1 MTGAMLKRRQCA
13 SMAIAA
19 SLAWPA
25 FTGTQGLEELLRER
39 RADVSR
45 WQVQP
50 LANEA
55 GATRDFA
62 NARVGRIGA
71 RTPVRFADGRV
82 RWYAVAGFR
91 DVLVRARSIESGA
104 PLSDADTR
112 LESRD
117 VLALGCEPVA
127 AIELRWRARRRLA
140 PGEVLCDSTIEPAP
154 DVERNR
160 AVTLTAHSGGIQV
173 SRVLIATAD
182 ARAGERVRLRDKSSG
197 DSLIGIVTGPG
208 AASVQAGA
216 ASVPAGAARKG
227 VER

>member
-1 MTGAMLKRRQCA
+1 MTGAALKHRVLA
-13 SMAIAA
+13 GLAM

-25 FTGTQGLEELLRER
+25 FAGTQGLEELLRER
-39 RADVSR
+39 RADVAR
-45 WQVQP
+45 WQVRP

-62 NARVGRIGA
+62 NAQVGRIGA

-91 DVLVRARSIESGA
+91 DVLVSARAVESGA
-104 PLSDADTR
+104 PLSASDTR

-117 VLALGCEPVA
+117 VLTLGCEPVA
-127 AIELRWRARRRLA
+127 ELDARWRARRRLA
-140 PGEVLCDSTIEPAP
+140 AGAVLCDSTIEPAP

-160 AVTLTAHSGGIQV
+160 AVTLTAHSGGVQV

-182 ARAGERVRLRDKSSG
+182 ARAGERVRLRDRSSG
-197 DSLIGIVTGPG
+197 ENLIGIVTGPG
-208 AASVQAGA
+208 AARLS
-216 ASVPAGAARKG
+216 G

>member
-1 MTGAMLKRRQCA
+1 MTGAALKHRVLA
-13 SMAIAA
+13 GLAM

-25 FTGTQGLEELLRER
+25 FAGTQGLEELLRER
-39 RADVSR
+39 RADVTR

-55 GATRDFA
+55 GTTRDFA
-62 NARVGRIGA
+62 NAQVGRIGA

-82 RWYAVAGFR
+82 HWYAVAGFR
-91 DVLVRARSIESGA
+91 DVLVSARAVESGA
-104 PLSDADTR
+104 PVSASDTR

-117 VLALGCEPVA
+117 VLTLGCEPLPKL
-127 AIELRWRARRRLA
+127 ESRWRARRRLA
-140 PGEVLCDSTIEPAP
+140 AGEVLCDSTIEPAP

-160 AVTLTAHSGGIQV
+160 AVTLSAHSGGIQV

-182 ARAGERVRLRDKSSG
+182 AHAGERVRLRDKSSG
-197 DSLIGIVTGPG
+197 DSLIGVVTGPG
-208 AASVQAGA
+208 AASIQAGA
-216 ASVPAGAARKG
+216 ARIG